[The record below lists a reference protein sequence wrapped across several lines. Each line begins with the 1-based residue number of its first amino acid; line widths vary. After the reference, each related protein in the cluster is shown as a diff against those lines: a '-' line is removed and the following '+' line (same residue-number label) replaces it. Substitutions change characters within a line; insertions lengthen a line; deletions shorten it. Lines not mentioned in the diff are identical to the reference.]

1 MNAALYILV
10 PTDFS
15 RHSQQGVNRALRLRE
30 LFLARFLL
38 LHVVMSGEADVFAS
52 LGAEPPE
59 SLLRRKAEAEKVMAE
74 ELQRCR
80 KEFPGVE
87 VAGRV
92 VSGIPFK
99 EICRQADQ
107 EACKLIVIGTH
118 GRTGLS
124 HLLIGSTA
132 ERVVQHAACPV
143 LSIKPDTL

>member
-1 MNAALYILV
+1 MSLPVYVLV

-15 RHSQQGVNRALRLRE
+15 HHSQQSINRALRLHQ
-30 LFLARFLL
+30 LFSSRFML
-38 LHVVMSGEADVFAS
+38 LHVVTSGQVDVFAS

-59 SLLRRKAEAEKVMAE
+59 SLNRRRIEAETAMAA

-80 KEFPGVE
+80 NAFPEVE
-87 VAGRV
+87 LVGRV
-92 VSGIPFK
+92 VVGIPFK
-99 EICRQADQ
+99 EICRQADVERCQ
-107 EACKLIVIGTH
+107 LIVIGTH

-143 LSIKPDTL
+143 LSIKPATL